1 MSTVRCESLYAHIC
15 TAVSDYLFAVKNL
28 QLLRRRPNSAKKY
41 SPKRS
46 VFTLK
51 SRRSSAEWADGVY
64 PKSAEPLCLA
74 AWPNSTG
81 FVGRPAF
88 TLRGTV
94 NVGVFEGPESVQ
106 HRRPTPPRG
115 PLHLTR
121 AGGERGYLYRPKMLE
136 QRTPAR
142 LPARS
147 HRARDGVQSQPRGR
161 WDA

>member
-1 MSTVRCESLYAHIC
+1 MHSCQRL
-15 TAVSDYLFAVKNL
+15 
-28 QLLRRRPNSAKKY
+28 
-41 SPKRS
+41 
-46 VFTLK
+46 
-51 SRRSSAEWADGVY
+51 
-64 PKSAEPLCLA
+64 PLCSEEPSAPAQATKFSEEILPKTVGLHPEKSEIICRVGGWCIPQVCGAPVPGRLA
-74 AWPNSTG
+74 E
-81 FVGRPAF
+81 FRRRPAF